1 MGSKRCRLYD
11 ENLVHN
17 IMMSTGLS
25 VLEYLRE
32 NANADS
38 DEICDFVEA
47 NAEMIVSD
55 TISHLKSMN
64 DLREQTGN
72 AGNESGDVSGKRSG
86 EDSDSWP
93 IKDEEE

>member
-38 DEICDFVEA
+38 DEICDFIEA
-47 NAEMIVSD
+47 NAEMIVND
-55 TISHLKSMN
+55 TISHLKSLN
-64 DLREQTGN
+64 DVHEQGSGSGDGN
-72 AGNESGDVSGKRSG
+72 AKKSG

-93 IKDEEE
+93 LKEEE